1 MKINNLHREDS
12 SLSLSSAVWKCH
24 KDIAT
29 MFLKAG
35 IEYKGRNQFNET
47 ILFVSACGNNSTLT
61 EILIEG
67 GCDLNEC
74 TRSWTALHVAAARN
88 HDEVLRVLVKHGC
101 DLNVRDRDGRNHFPT
116 TKTPNISFF
125 CSSGF
130 NALML
135 AILNENLKNI
145 KLLVQ
150 AGCTINIEEL
160 YSIPCVAKQLA
171 KYPEIERILW
181 NERTRAKDLKE
192 LCRLRIRSQ
201 LGQRL
206 WKKTSVLTLP
216 ARLKD
221 YVALKELFSSCEEQQ
236 QQQQQITSGRIL
248 IQAIKS

>member
-1 MKINNLHREDS
+1 
-12 SLSLSSAVWKCH
+12 
-24 KDIAT
+24 

-101 DLNVRDRDGRNHFPT
+101 DLNIRDRDGKEKQNFVF
-116 TKTPNISFF
+116 SFKYILGF
-125 CSSGF
+125 FLVKGF

-150 AGCTINIEEL
+150 CGCAINIEEL
-160 YSIPCVAKQLA
+160 YSTPCLAKQLA
-171 KYPEIERILW
+171 KYPEIKRILW
-181 NERTRAKDLKE
+181 NECTRAKNLKE
-192 LCRLRIRSQ
+192 LCRLRIRAC
-201 LGQRL
+201 LGQRPL
-206 WKKTSVLTLP
+206 KKNITIIITNTFK
-216 ARLKD
+216 RLCCIK
-221 YVALKELFSSCEEQQ
+221 
-236 QQQQQITSGRIL
+236 RI
-248 IQAIKS
+248 ICFI

>member
-1 MKINNLHREDS
+1 
-12 SLSLSSAVWKCH
+12 
-24 KDIAT
+24 

-47 ILFVSACGNNSTLT
+47 ILFVSACGNNSILT

-88 HDEVLRVLVKHGC
+88 HDDVLRVLVKHGC
-101 DLNVRDRDGRNHFPT
+101 DLNTRDRDGKNTSDT
-116 TKTPNISFF
+116 THVYQRDIV
-125 CSSGF
+125 CLALVLGF

-150 AGCTINIEEL
+150 CGCSINLEEL
-160 YSIPCVAKQLA
+160 YSTPCLAKQLA

-181 NERTRAKDLKE
+181 NERARTKNLKE
-192 LCRLRIRSQ
+192 LCRLRIRTC
-201 LGQRL
+201 LGQRT
-206 WKKTSVLTLP
+206 WKKTMHLTLP
-216 ARLKD
+216 TRLKD
-221 YVALKELFSSCEEQQ
+221 YVALKEIFTSWDD
-236 QQQQQITSGRIL
+236 QQQQISVARLSRAHIRT
-248 IQAIKS
+248 IQ